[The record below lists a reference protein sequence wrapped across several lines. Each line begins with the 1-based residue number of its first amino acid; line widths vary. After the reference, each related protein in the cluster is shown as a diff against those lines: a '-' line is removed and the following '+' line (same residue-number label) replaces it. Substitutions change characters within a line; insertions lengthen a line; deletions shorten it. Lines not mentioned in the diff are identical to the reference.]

1 MKTVEILLRENL
13 GRLGR
18 CGDVVR
24 VAAGYARN
32 YLLPRRLAT
41 EANEENKRIMLRR
54 RVRLDAEDAARSAEI
69 EAKVKVLSRAQIST
83 AQKADESG
91 RLYGSVNAALIA
103 ELLCELGHQVAERDV
118 RPEAPIKS
126 TGAHAV
132 RVHVHGEY
140 FAEVQ
145 LQVTAEE

>member
-54 RVRLDAEDAARSAEI
+54 RVRLDAEEAARSAEI

-83 AQKADESG
+83 VQKADESG

-118 RPEAPIKS
+118 RLEAPIKS